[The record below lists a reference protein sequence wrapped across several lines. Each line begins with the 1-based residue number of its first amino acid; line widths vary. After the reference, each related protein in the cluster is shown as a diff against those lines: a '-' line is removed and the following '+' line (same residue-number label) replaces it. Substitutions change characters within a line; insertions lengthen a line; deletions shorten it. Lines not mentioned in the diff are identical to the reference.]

1 MGDAYSQDD
10 IQQILSLAI
19 ARQAKTEDCLS
30 RAQLLE
36 IADELGIDGEEIA
49 EAEQRWFSQKAQQA
63 QRSQF
68 DRHRRQRF
76 RQKATKYVI
85 VNGFLLA
92 LDLLAGGGLG
102 LSLYVAVAWGLG
114 LAMAGQQT
122 YGLKGEAYER
132 QFQNWSRRRALKQSV
147 DSLVSRVL
155 PAQT

>member
-19 ARQAKTEDCLS
+19 ARQANTEDCLS

-36 IADELGIDGEEIA
+36 IADELGIDAGDLA
-49 EAEQRWFSQKAQQA
+49 QAEQQWHSQKTQQA
-63 QRSQF
+63 QRSHF
-68 DRHRRQRF
+68 DRDRQQRF
-76 RQKATKYVI
+76 RHKATKYVI
-85 VNGFLLA
+85 VNGFLMA

-102 LSLYVAVAWGLG
+102 FSLYVAVGWGLG
-114 LAMAGQQT
+114 LAMAGQRT
-122 YGLKGEAYER
+122 YGLKGDAYER

-155 PAQT
+155 PTQS